1 MVNIKTIKIHKG
13 VYTISICLLILM
25 ILFFMY
31 KILSP
36 MDTIAVLSQKGGIGI
51 GEITNFNSTIKLER
65 ILISVLDHGL
75 PYLGITNSQYIDR
88 TPPGIF
94 VSLFYFFTDINFEE
108 PTSFITAQI
117 PILSFYKAETTT
129 TPGIE
134 LPPVDSLPDNSYR
147 ERVERDKG
155 GEVGGHLTDNDD
167 IRQELQIGNDPLVL
181 IYHTHSTECYSPSV
195 EETFKSKEISYHSK
209 DLNITVVRVGE
220 EMKRYLE
227 ERYGIKVVH
236 DRTMND
242 IPSYM
247 MSYTNS
253 LNTFERNIKKY
264 PSIKVAI
271 DLHRDAPYVDRIR
284 SRELTTIKIDGKDV
298 ARIMLVVGTDKL
310 FHHPNW
316 KKNYRFA
323 LKIQEKMEELY
334 PGLGRQINIRDER
347 FNQHLLDKSLLVEIG
362 SHGNTLEE
370 ALRSARLF
378 ADVVAQVL
386 KELSQKD

>member
-1 MVNIKTIKIHKG
+1 
-13 VYTISICLLILM
+13 
-25 ILFFMY
+25 
-31 KILSP
+31 
-36 MDTIAVLSQKGGIGI
+36 
-51 GEITNFNSTIKLER
+51 
-65 ILISVLDHGL
+65 
-75 PYLGITNSQYIDR
+75 
-88 TPPGIF
+88 
-94 VSLFYFFTDINFEE
+94 
-108 PTSFITAQI
+108 
-117 PILSFYKAETTT
+117 
-129 TPGIE
+129 
-134 LPPVDSLPDNSYR
+134 
-147 ERVERDKG
+147 
-155 GEVGGHLTDNDD
+155 
-167 IRQELQIGNDPLVL
+167 
-181 IYHTHSTECYSPSV
+181 
-195 EETFKSKEISYHSK
+195 
-209 DLNITVVRVGE
+209 
-220 EMKRYLE
+220 
-227 ERYGIKVVH
+227 
-236 DRTMND
+236 
-242 IPSYM
+242 

-284 SRELTTIKIDGKDV
+284 SRELTTVKIDGKDV